1 MTSFRNKVILLELH
15 RSVSFRGEGAGRPFS
30 FGSSVGQTC
39 PMCHDPGLLYKE
51 QGLEMLP
58 RGRSYEGDSEML
70 VRDYGTGE
78 NGESRLK
85 EMGIVLDCAVH
96 LRHEPSWESL
106 GDLKNILLGPTPRAS
121 DSEGVQRD
129 LKTCISSHG
138 CLSCFWSQGHTL
150 RTVWIV

>member
-1 MTSFRNKVILLELH
+1 MTSCRNKVILLELH

-58 RGRSYEGDSEML
+58 RGRSYESDSEML

-96 LRHEPSWESL
+96 LRHEPS
-106 GDLKNILLGPTPRAS
+106 
-121 DSEGVQRD
+121 
-129 LKTCISSHG
+129 
-138 CLSCFWSQGHTL
+138 
-150 RTVWIV
+150 

>member
-1 MTSFRNKVILLELH
+1 MTSCRNKVILLELH